1 MLDIILIIVAVISG
15 FFIIR
20 MLVRKFP
27 HLANVNVNNLPEV
40 KANRQKQLILQ
51 NRLYRLTHEYWS
63 KLKGTLE
70 PWQDQVNN
78 KFQNYYQRLKV
89 MEKDLQRRGQERLS
103 SAVSKSQ
110 TLDEML
116 TQARQHINDENY
128 QAAEDSLIDVLGL
141 DNHNVEA
148 YKLLTEVYRSRKEY
162 EQAKET
168 LEYLLKLTHESD
180 PAVYFSLADIAKQR
194 GNLKQAEEDYLKS
207 ISLSDDNY
215 LYFLSLAEVYLDL
228 DQPEKALSTAQRAL
242 ILSPN
247 NPKIL
252 DFLINLSIIIQDQ
265 ELAKQY
271 LNKLREV
278 NPENNKLIEFGERI
292 DDLK

>member
-1 MLDIILIIVAVISG
+1 MLDIILIIIAVVAG

-20 MLVRKFP
+20 LLVRKFP
-27 HLANVNVNNLPEV
+27 YLANINVNNLPEV

-51 NRLYRLTHEYWS
+51 NRLYRLANEFWV
-63 KLKGTLE
+63 KIKELVE
-70 PWQDQVNN
+70 PWQDQVNSRF
-78 KFQNYYQRLKV
+78 KNYYQRLKV
-89 MEKDLQRRGQERLS
+89 IEKDLQRRGQERLS
-103 SAVSKSQ
+103 SAISKSQ

-116 TQARQHINDENY
+116 TQARQQINDEDY
-128 QAAEDSLIDVLGL
+128 QAAENLLIDVLSL

-148 YKLLTEVYRSRKEY
+148 YKLLAEVYRARKEY
-162 EQAKET
+162 EQARET

-228 DQPEKALSTAQRAL
+228 DQSEKALSTAQRAL

-278 NPENNKLIEFGERI
+278 NPENNKLIEFGEQI
-292 DDLK
+292 DALK